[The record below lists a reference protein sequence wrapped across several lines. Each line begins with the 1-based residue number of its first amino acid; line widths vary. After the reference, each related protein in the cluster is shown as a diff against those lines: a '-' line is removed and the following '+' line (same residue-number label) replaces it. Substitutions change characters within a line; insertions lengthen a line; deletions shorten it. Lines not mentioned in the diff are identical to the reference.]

1 MTAGWIDKKGKV
13 LASQYALN
21 QVGRADEIA
30 NALLFLASDC
40 ASFITG
46 ICLEIT
52 GGKLCVQTPSDA
64 WA

>member
-1 MTAGWIDKKGKV
+1 V
-13 LASQYALN
+13 LASQHALN
-21 QVGRADEIA
+21 RVGRADEIA

-46 ICLEIT
+46 TCLEIT
-52 GGKLCVQTPSDA
+52 GGKFCVQNPADA